1 MHGKTIVAL
10 KDAFGKWYRMNIDF
24 EPNDVMFNSG
34 VMLINLDK
42 WKGQNVEEKLMKFII
57 YNNGKIQQGD
67 QGAINAVLTHDTYC
81 FEPRFNLVTI
91 FYDFNYKEMLTY
103 RKPPKGYYG

>member
-1 MHGKTIVAL
+1 MDCDIIVIQSLEELWNLDMHGKTIVAL

-42 WKGQNVEEKLMKFII
+42 WKGQKVEEKLMKFII
-57 YNNGKIQQGD
+57 DNNGKIQ
-67 QGAINAVLTHDTYC
+67 
-81 FEPRFNLVTI
+81 
-91 FYDFNYKEMLTY
+91 
-103 RKPPKGYYG
+103 